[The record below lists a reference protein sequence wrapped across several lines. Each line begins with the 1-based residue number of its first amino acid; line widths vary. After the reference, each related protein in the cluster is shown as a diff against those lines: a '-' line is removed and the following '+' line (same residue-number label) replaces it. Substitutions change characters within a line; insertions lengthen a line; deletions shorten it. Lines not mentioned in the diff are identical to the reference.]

1 MDFSMDLR
9 ILLLVYFSVGT
20 VVSILVHI
28 GIVRILRRN
37 NPRSE
42 AEERVITIFTHLYWV
57 EYWIVVLLS
66 MIVWPLLVFKGIVRG
81 MGGNDAN

>member
-1 MDFSMDLR
+1 VDFSMDLR

-28 GIVRILRRN
+28 GIVRILLRN